1 MNPLAA
7 LKEIR
12 EGAGLNPGQP
22 GLSGALSPQNILVL
36 QLARLGDLVQTW
48 PLLTR
53 LRQAYP
59 GARLTLLT
67 DHRLLPLQAAGPEVD
82 EVLGFDFLRL
92 GSLAAADWPGAYHL
106 MANFLKGLQSRHF
119 DQVFNLNF
127 SRLSLLLTHL
137 LDVQAKGYLPAAGGR
152 EFSREPWL
160 AWIYSLVHARRFNR
174 FHLTDVF
181 RHLAPEPVVP
191 AAVPPPAAFSGGG
204 PVIALQLAT
213 RHVRRTWPLEHFTRL
228 AEYLVTR
235 LSARV
240 LLLGT
245 KAERS
250 LGEKLR
256 AALPQ
261 ALRERVV
268 NLQGETGLAELAGQL
283 QQTHLVVS
291 GDTGTLHLAAALG
304 VPTVALFL
312 GPALCFETGPYGSG
326 HYVLQA
332 EPPCH
337 PCAEAASPCPED
349 GPICLEMLPPL
360 VVGRLISGLLEAGT
374 APLDLPLPAGSRLY
388 RSELDAFGVF
398 YQYLGE
404 EPPRF
409 LDLVGDAY
417 RQAGKWLAEA
427 GRELGGGGQGP
438 VAQASRLCTLDS
450 SSNLSSPTPYWE
462 REKLPDGVLQ
472 RSALVLAALNR
483 GLAPPQE
490 MPEVTAALRPLL
502 AFQAEM
508 QRQGKEELFAGVKAV
523 FAAQLES
530 WLKATR

>member
-1 MNPLAA
+1 MNPLPA
-7 LKEIR
+7 LKDSR
-12 EGAGLNPGQP
+12 ESSDLTRAQS
-22 GLSGALSPQNILVL
+22 GLSASASPRNILVL

-82 EVLGFDFLRL
+82 EVLGFDFLSL
-92 GSLAAADWPGAYHL
+92 GSLVSGDWPGAYHL
-106 MANFLKGLQSRHF
+106 LADFLKDLQARHF

-127 SRLSLLLTHL
+127 SRLSLLLAYL
-137 LDVQAKGYLPAAGGR
+137 LEVPARGYLPAAGGR

-181 RHLAPEPVVP
+181 RHLAPEPAALAAAP
-191 AAVPPPAAFSGGG
+191 PPMAAVSRGE

-213 RHVRRTWPLEHFTRL
+213 RHPRRTWPLEHFTRL
-228 AEYLVTR
+228 AEYLVR
-235 LSARV
+235 HLSARV
-240 LLLGT
+240 MLLGT
-245 KAERS
+245 RAERS

-256 AALPQ
+256 AALPS
-261 ALRERVV
+261 AIRRRIV
-268 NLQGETGLAELAGQL
+268 NLQGETGLAELAGRL
-283 QQTHLVVS
+283 QQTRLLAS

-312 GPALCFETGPYGSG
+312 GPALCFETGPYGRG

-332 EPPCH
+332 EPSCH
-337 PCAEAASPCPED
+337 PCSEAASPCPEE
-349 GPICLEMLPPL
+349 GPICLEMLPPDA
-360 VVGRLISGLLEAGT
+360 VARLISGLLETGG
-374 APLDLPLPAGSRLY
+374 APPELPLPAGSRVY

-398 YQYLGE
+398 YQHLGE
-404 EPPRF
+404 DPPRF

-417 RQAGKWLAEA
+417 RQAGAWLAQAGKPVPPALSSSSKPFPFTSYWRGEMLLSGDLPGLEA
-427 GRELGGGGQGP
+427 LLTSLNRELK
-438 VAQASRLCTLDS
+438 V
-450 SSNLSSPTPYWE
+450 
-462 REKLPDGVLQ
+462 LP
-472 RSALVLAALNR
+472 
-483 GLAPPQE
+483 E
-490 MPEVTAALRPLL
+490 MPEAAAALRPLL

-508 QRQGKEELFAGVKAV
+508 QRQGKEELFAGVKSV
-523 FAAQLES
+523 FTAQLAS
-530 WLKATR
+530 RLSDTREI